1 MSSQIYKLKTKKVLI
16 KSNFIGTFNL
26 FILIC
31 SISEILHCSEMVELW
46 AVGIMPPVILCL
58 P

>member
-1 MSSQIYKLKTKKVLI
+1 MSSQIYKLKTKKVPI
-16 KSNFIGTFNL
+16 KFNFISTFNL

-31 SISEILHCSEMVELW
+31 SISEILDCSEMVELW